1 VNANQKTLHRQIR
14 SLFQGK
20 RIIPFVAVDHEVGHG
35 RESTW
40 TLLTK
45 QVPGH
50 ISEIWIRQA
59 DACCNWCAIA

>member
-1 VNANQKTLHRQIR
+1 M
-14 SLFQGK
+14 
-20 RIIPFVAVDHEVGHG
+20 IPFVAVDHEVGHG

-45 QVPGH
+45 QVPRH
-50 ISEIWIRQA
+50 ISEVWIRQA